1 MFNIL
6 ENSVDGFEKVFRKYL
21 SNEDAWLIDN
31 NIPIKNIPYKLNDV
45 DILKIINPSLESVVN
60 IPNNM
65 NILKFYMANSLIDL
79 DLSKCNVHE
88 YFEILTCRG
97 LKTVVLP
104 KVSENI
110 NIHIEQCYKLTKIE
124 TKQHITKL
132 KIKKCSA
139 INSLSCVDIPFVS
152 ALNIE
157 YTNISDFSKQNIH
170 TNKFLLRCE
179 NIKSFRGVEDVD
191 VHESLTLSRVM
202 KFDNLICAMLTKALV
217 LKIHIPGD
225 NYINRDLY
233 NCFVKYEKDKNRS
246 ESIMDVVT
254 WLLDNGYEE
263 AAEV

>member
-6 ENSVDGFEKVFRKYL
+6 ENTTIDDFNKVFRKYITG
-21 SNEDAWLIDN
+21 EDAWLIDN

-45 DILKIINPSLESVVN
+45 DILRIINPSLESVVN

-65 NILKFYMANSLIDL
+65 NILKLYMVNLLVNI
-79 DLSKCNVHE
+79 DLSKYAVHE

-97 LKTVVLP
+97 LKTLVLP
-104 KVSENI
+104 KVSENT

-124 TKQHITKL
+124 TKQHIKKL

-139 INSLSCVDIPFVS
+139 VNSLSCIDIPYVD

-157 YTNISDFSKQNIH
+157 YTNISDFSNQNIH

-191 VHESLTLSRVM
+191 VRGGH
-202 KFDNLICAMLTKALV
+202 
-217 LKIHIPGD
+217 
-225 NYINRDLY
+225 
-233 NCFVKYEKDKNRS
+233 
-246 ESIMDVVT
+246 
-254 WLLDNGYEE
+254 
-263 AAEV
+263 